1 MSAST
6 PPPVTTSPAVTA
18 ATTADAIAEQFR
30 AVLVSLLAIVPD
42 LQKYDSKKIKR
53 IAASAK
59 FGNDAIVPVINLVAS
74 VPRMK
79 ESNLFDIDAGH
90 FARQF
95 KDQVV
100 PLAKRLIEFA
110 NDVVF
115 TGENLLAASSVQ
127 GLQVYRLAQH
137 VVKQPDG
144 ADLQPFVD
152 EMSHIVKKTMN
163 IRKKPA
169 PAPAPTPTP
178 TTSHTLPPGAQG
190 FLASNLVPDKTAD
203 KTNEPEDVADRFEQ
217 ALKDVTK

>member
-1 MSAST
+1 MSSN
-6 PPPVTTSPAVTA
+6 PPPITTSPAVTA
-18 ATTADAIAEQFR
+18 AATADAIAEQFR
-30 AVLVSLLAIVPD
+30 AVLLTLLAIVPD

-79 ESNLFDIDAGH
+79 ESNLFDVDAGH

-100 PLAKRLIEFA
+100 PLAKQLMEFA

-127 GLQVYRLAQH
+127 GLQLYRLAQH
-137 VVKQPDG
+137 VAKQPDG

-152 EMSHIVKKTMN
+152 TMSLIVKKTMN
-163 IRKKPA
+163 HRKKVA
-169 PAPAPTPTP
+169 PAPSTP
-178 TTSHTLPPGAQG
+178 TTSRIPPGAQG
-190 FLASNLVPDKTAD
+190 LLASNLVPDKTSD

>member
-1 MSAST
+1 MSST

-30 AVLVSLLAIVPD
+30 AVLVTLLAIVPD
-42 LQKYDSKKIKR
+42 LQKYDSKKIRR
-53 IAASAK
+53 ITASAK
-59 FGNDAIVPVINLVAS
+59 FGNDTIVPVINLVAS

-79 ESNLFDIDAGH
+79 ESNLFDVDAGH

-115 TGENLLAASSVQ
+115 TGENLLAVSSVQ

-169 PAPAPTPTP
+169 APAHIPST
-178 TTSHTLPPGAQG
+178 TTSHIPPGAQG
-190 FLASNLVPDKTAD
+190 FLASNLVLDKTPD

>member
-1 MSAST
+1 MSASN
-6 PPPVTTSPAVTA
+6 PLPVTTSPAVTA
-18 ATTADAIAEQFR
+18 AATADAIAEQFR
-30 AVLVSLLAIVPD
+30 AVLVTLLAIVPD

-79 ESNLFDIDAGH
+79 ESNLFDVDAGH

-100 PLAKRLIEFA
+100 PLAKQLIEFA

-137 VVKQPDG
+137 VAKQPDG

-152 EMSHIVKKTMN
+152 TMSHIVKKTMN
-163 IRKKPA
+163 HRKKPA
-169 PAPAPTPTP
+169 PAPAPTPSTT
-178 TTSHTLPPGAQG
+178 TTSHTPPGAQG
-190 FLASNLVPDKTAD
+190 FLASNLVLDKTPD

>member
-1 MSAST
+1 MSASN
-6 PPPVTTSPAVTA
+6 PVPVTTSPAVTA

-59 FGNDAIVPVINLVAS
+59 FGNVAIVPVINLVAS

-79 ESNLFDIDAGH
+79 ESNLFDVDAGH

-100 PLAKRLIEFA
+100 PLAMHLIEFA
-110 NDVVF
+110 NDVIF
-115 TGENLLAASSVQ
+115 TGDTLLAASSVQ
-127 GLQVYRLAQH
+127 GLQIYRLAQH
-137 VVKQPDG
+137 AVKQPDG

-152 EMSHIVKKTMN
+152 TMSHIVKKTMN
-163 IRKKPA
+163 IRKKA
-169 PAPAPTPTP
+169 APAPTPSTP

-190 FLASNLVPDKTAD
+190 FLASNLVLDKTPGKTPDK
-203 KTNEPEDVADRFEQ
+203 
-217 ALKDVTK
+217 

>member
-1 MSAST
+1 MSASN
-6 PPPVTTSPAVTA
+6 PLPVNTSPAVTA

-30 AVLVSLLAIVPD
+30 AVLVTLLAIVPE
-42 LQKYDSKKIKR
+42 LQKYDSRKIRR

-59 FGNDAIVPVINLVAS
+59 FGNETIVPVINLVAS
-74 VPRMK
+74 VPRVRDL
-79 ESNLFDIDAGH
+79 NLFDVDAGH

-100 PLAKRLIEFA
+100 PLAMQLIEFA
-110 NDVVF
+110 NDVIF
-115 TGENLLAASSVQ
+115 TSDNLLAGSSVQ

-137 VVKQPDG
+137 AVKQPDG

-152 EMSHIVKKTMN
+152 TMSHLVKKTMN

-169 PAPAPTPTP
+169 APAPTPSTT

-190 FLASNLVPDKTAD
+190 FLASNLVPDKTPGTTD
-203 KTNEPEDVADRFEQ
+203 EPEDVADRFEQ

>member
-1 MSAST
+1 MSASN
-6 PPPVTTSPAVTA
+6 PVPVTTSPAVTA

-59 FGNDAIVPVINLVAS
+59 FGNVAIVPVINLVAS

-79 ESNLFDIDAGH
+79 ESNLFDVDAGH

-95 KDQVV
+95 KDQIV
-100 PLAKRLIEFA
+100 PLAKQLIEFA

-115 TGENLLAASSVQ
+115 TGENLLSASSVQ
-127 GLQVYRLAQH
+127 GLQMYRLAQH
-137 VVKQPDG
+137 SVKQPDG

-152 EMSHIVKKTMN
+152 TMSHIVKKTMN
-163 IRKKPA
+163 RRKKPA
-169 PAPAPTPTP
+169 PTATPSTT
-178 TTSHTLPPGAQG
+178 TTSHTPPGAQG
-190 FLASNLVPDKTAD
+190 FLASNLVLDKTPD

>member
-1 MSAST
+1 MSSN

-18 ATTADAIAEQFR
+18 AATADAIAEQFR
-30 AVLVSLLAIVPD
+30 AVLVTLLAIVPD
-42 LQKYDSKKIKR
+42 LQKFDSKKIRR

-59 FGNDAIVPVINLVAS
+59 FGNVAIVPAINLVAS
-74 VPRMK
+74 VPRVK
-79 ESNLFDIDAGH
+79 EYNLFDVDAGH

-95 KDQVV
+95 QDQVV
-100 PLAKRLIEFA
+100 PLAKQLIDFA

-115 TGENLLAASSVQ
+115 TGETLLAGSSVQ
-127 GLQVYRLAQH
+127 ALQLYRLGQH

-169 PAPAPTPTP
+169 PAPTPST
-178 TTSHTLPPGAQG
+178 TTSHIPPGAQG
-190 FLASNLVPDKTAD
+190 FLASNLVLDKTPD

>member
-1 MSAST
+1 M
-6 PPPVTTSPAVTA
+6 
-18 ATTADAIAEQFR
+18 
-30 AVLVSLLAIVPD
+30 PD
-42 LQKYDSKKIKR
+42 LQKFDSKKIKR

-74 VPRMK
+74 VPRVR
-79 ESNLFDIDAGH
+79 ELNLFDVDAGH

-95 KDQVV
+95 RDQVV
-100 PLAKRLIEFA
+100 PLAKQLIEFA

-115 TGENLLAASSVQ
+115 TGQNLLSASSVQ

-144 ADLQPFVD
+144 AELQPFVD
-152 EMSHIVKKTMN
+152 TMSHIVKKTMN
-163 IRKKPA
+163 RRKKPA
-169 PAPAPTPTP
+169 PAPQPTPSTT
-178 TTSHTLPPGAQG
+178 TTSHTPSMPGAQG
-190 FLASNLVPDKTAD
+190 FLASNLVPDKTPD